1 MVKIE
6 EEWKKLS
13 RNGNNCGGMEIIVE
27 EWKKLRR
34 NGNNCRGMEKI
45 EVE

>member
-1 MVKIE
+1 MKEIE

-27 EWKKLRR
+27 QWKKLKW
-34 NGNNCRGMEKI
+34 NGKN
-45 EVE
+45 